1 MCTRRVWVTE
11 YFRPGCQSLALFR
24 STRGA
29 WKVSCSW
36 RHSPAAALQDASG
49 TQLNSLQADL
59 STAGGRGLRR
69 GERVMLRG
77 LNDLK
82 RLTIAAK
89 DGPLGSISDL
99 YLDDRSW
106 AVSYLVVDTDDGVP
120 GRRVLV
126 PPVPVRHSEPT
137 TIRLAWSKQQI
148 QRNSGEQALRVDSV
162 ISEPA
167 CAGEPES
174 LTCPKPGAV
183 RTFAR
188 RPPSWARDWTVHYF
202 VIDTGQWWAG
212 QRVLVSPAWLARVL
226 WGESKTLFCIATAI
240 DDGGHT
246 AYRTFRG
253 PVGRHNGCN

>member
-99 YLDDRSW
+99 YFDDRSW
-106 AVSYLVVDTDDGVP
+106 AVSYLVVDTDDGS
-120 GRRVLV
+120 
-126 PPVPVRHSEPT
+126 PV
-137 TIRLAWSKQQI
+137 
-148 QRNSGEQALRVDSV
+148 
-162 ISEPA
+162 
-167 CAGEPES
+167 
-174 LTCPKPGAV
+174 
-183 RTFAR
+183 
-188 RPPSWARDWTVHYF
+188 
-202 VIDTGQWWAG
+202 
-212 QRVLVSPAWLARVL
+212 
-226 WGESKTLFCIATAI
+226 
-240 DDGGHT
+240 
-246 AYRTFRG
+246 
-253 PVGRHNGCN
+253 VGC